1 MNARCVAAVY
11 LQTKRL
17 SVTSRAR
24 SSGAA
29 GGEASPELF
38 SVKHPPGP
46 RSCGGSSSAGACACV
61 CTGGVYLAGSSVSKE
76 CAGPSWVLI
85 IALVWKQ
92 PKGKQQKQKKHF
104 TPVLEKL

>member
-1 MNARCVAAVY
+1 MNARCIAAVY

-17 SVTSRAR
+17 SMTSPAR

-46 RSCGGSSSAGACACV
+46 GAAAARPRPVPARVCARV
-61 CTGGVYLAGSSVSKE
+61 VF
-76 CAGPSWVLI
+76 I
-85 IALVWKQ
+85 
-92 PKGKQQKQKKHF
+92 
-104 TPVLEKL
+104 